1 MARRLWTTPVI
12 LGQVTRVSTRARDET
27 IPGRD
32 PVADER
38 SHRETL
44 PAQRR
49 AVEFSPTH
57 EKAVDEQRPVVIR
70 VLVIDPENQAALS
83 VAEAL
88 EGQKMKP
95 TIVRDVDEGLRQL
108 DQNPPHVVVLAA
120 SSGDQKTEDLCRAVC
135 ERTLAPLLVVG
146 RQAHDGAVERVLAA
160 GADAHVLEPCSKE
173 VLSAQLWALL
183 RRVGIVSESSVE

>member
-1 MARRLWTTPVI
+1 MAQRLWITPVI
-12 LGQVTRVSTRARDET
+12 LSQVPRVSITARDET
-27 IPGRD
+27 IPCRD

-44 PAQRR
+44 PAQHR
-49 AVEFSPTH
+49 AVGFSPTH

-70 VLVIDPENQAALS
+70 VLVIDPQNQAALS

-88 EGQKMKP
+88 KGQKMKP

-108 DQNPPHVVVLAA
+108 EQTPPHVVVLAA
-120 SSGDQKTEDLCRAVC
+120 YPGDQKTEHLCRAVC

-146 RQAHDGAVERVLAA
+146 RQAHDRAVERVLAA

-173 VLSAQLWALL
+173 VLIAQLWALL
-183 RRVGIVSESSVE
+183 RRVGLVSESSVD